1 MLNLGIDEDAQAAAG
16 SVSWSRHPTI
26 SIRKYEHEKKNHM
39 RAPISYIHSSL
50 HLHDAQQLPKK
61 WEIKMKRVESMFLI
75 KISYVCVCLLYI
87 FYHCIIIIIIIISII
102 HFSVSEKET
111 KIIRWEVVN
120 KINRIT

>member
-1 MLNLGIDEDAQAAAG
+1 
-16 SVSWSRHPTI
+16 
-26 SIRKYEHEKKNHM
+26 
-39 RAPISYIHSSL
+39 
-50 HLHDAQQLPKK
+50 
-61 WEIKMKRVESMFLI
+61 MKRVESMFLI